1 METKF
6 FSTMTTLMYTSLWN
20 KYRPV
25 ILQLMI
31 TSAEGPQQY
40 KLFGHEFKNLNPKE
54 KGYAFTLQA
63 YQGRAKNNIK
73 NSVPAQDLLY
83 VLEMSRKATELMS
96 THQYEF
102 TMDKHFVLHV
112 SQLPAQA

>member
-1 METKF
+1 
-6 FSTMTTLMYTSLWN
+6 MTALIYTSLWN

-31 TSAEGPQQY
+31 ASAEAPQQY
-40 KLFGHEFKNLNPKE
+40 KFFGHEFKNLNPKE
-54 KGYAFTLQA
+54 KSYTFTLQA

-83 VLEMSRKATELMS
+83 VLEMSRKATELMNAQ
-96 THQYEF
+96 QYEF
-102 TMDKHFVLHV
+102 TLDKHFVLHV
-112 SQLPAQA
+112 SQLAS